1 MQTMMKHRKAI
12 AFVLTLAMLFSIVPV
27 AAWADDSS
35 DTTTAYVT
43 IVDQGEI
50 VMAHQKVTV
59 TTGSA
64 IIDDFLKQA
73 HEDSYE
79 GGASAGYASAEGSYG
94 LSITKLWGKDKTVLN
109 VASASFGYYVNN
121 ASAWSLADS
130 VKDGDHIVAF
140 VYSDQT
146 GWSDK
151 YSYFNTDAITI
162 TTGSNLALQLNAA

>member
-12 AFVLTLAMLFSIVPV
+12 AFVLTLAMLFSIVPTAV
-27 AAWADDSS
+27 WAETDGNDPK
-35 DTTTAYVT
+35 TTTAYVT

-79 GGASAGYASAEGSYG
+79 GGASAGYASAEGS
-94 LSITKLWGKDKTVLN
+94 
-109 VASASFGYYVNN
+109 
-121 ASAWSLADS
+121 
-130 VKDGDHIVAF
+130 
-140 VYSDQT
+140 
-146 GWSDK
+146 
-151 YSYFNTDAITI
+151 
-162 TTGSNLALQLNAA
+162 